1 MLTPGQPPDTPVIT
15 GLTESL
21 TNLAST
27 EWRTILARLKR
38 ARLISGEDPHNPGHL
53 DTHPLVREY
62 FGEQLRNQRTDAWKE
77 CNMRLYNYYRKL
89 APQLPDTFRE
99 MQPLFSAAICGCNA
113 GLFREALHEVYIPQI
128 QRGNAFFAA
137 NFLGARGALLSVL
150 AHFFERGRWGSHV
163 EVGVEGQS
171 LTAEDQLF
179 ILMQTALYLTTTRGM
194 GSPDVQICY
203 ECAES
208 LCYSLNRPMLLYSAL
223 MGQWRYSIFTETLT
237 EAMQVAKRIYSL
249 AQQQND
255 PALIMGAYQ
264 ALVSTLSFLGDF
276 EAAQQYALRGV
287 QLWRSGSIHSPIE
300 QVDPPALICLCHK
313 ALCEWH
319 LGEIVSSQ
327 ATLEEAISLAKELH
341 DMHGL
346 AEALA
351 FAAILGTLKR
361 DALEVN
367 RVASELIELST
378 RHHFAQWLAAGQTS
392 RGWVRSV
399 AGDTTVGISWIED
412 GIENWRATGTTLTI
426 PFSLAGKAEALHLA
440 DRTSEA
446 LEAISEAEA
455 LVERSEERWW
465 SAELHRLRG
474 VFLTAIGAD
483 ETQIEASFHN
493 AIRIAQQQ
501 KSVSLAKRAEATYAE
516 YRRQKASAPG
526 ERGFQLP
533 LC

>member
-1 MLTPGQPPDTPVIT
+1 
-15 GLTESL
+15 
-21 TNLAST
+21 
-27 EWRTILARLKR
+27 
-38 ARLISGEDPHNPGHL
+38 
-53 DTHPLVREY
+53 
-62 FGEQLRNQRTDAWKE
+62 
-77 CNMRLYNYYRKL
+77 
-89 APQLPDTFRE
+89 
-99 MQPLFSAAICGCNA
+99 
-113 GLFREALHEVYIPQI
+113 
-128 QRGNAFFAA
+128 
-137 NFLGARGALLSVL
+137 
-150 AHFFERGRWGSHV
+150 
-163 EVGVEGQS
+163 
-171 LTAEDQLF
+171 
-179 ILMQTALYLTTTRGM
+179 
-194 GSPDVQICY
+194 
-203 ECAES
+203 
-208 LCYSLNRPMLLYSAL
+208 MLLYSAL

-237 EAMQVAKRIYSL
+237 EAMQVAKRVHSL

-287 QLWRSGSIHSPIE
+287 QLWRSGSIHSPTE

-361 DALEVN
+361 DALEVD

-516 YRRQKASAPG
+516 YRRQKASATG